1 MPAFFASVPPTDVA
15 MTAPPDPAPSAKPSW
30 PLFTVAALAFLPLLG
45 IVFGAIGLT
54 WGLVS
59 SRPRAMRAALI
70 AGGGAMINL
79 VGIFIAAWYISTEH
93 GDVYDQV
100 AVTRT
105 QQDLLVLVRAIES
118 YREEH
123 DAYPPSLTALQRR
136 PAALR
141 TINIFDPMSGL
152 LEPRVYAY
160 SLARDGRT
168 YDLFS
173 SGADGEAGTPDDVR
187 PVLPDSLASRAGYRP
202 DTAGAR

>member
-1 MPAFFASVPPTDVA
+1 
-15 MTAPPDPAPSAKPSW
+15 MTAPPESAPPATSSW
-30 PLFTVAALAFLPLLG
+30 PLFTIAALAFLPLLG

-70 AGGGAMINL
+70 AGGGAMVNL
-79 VGIFIAAWYISTEH
+79 AGIFVAAWYISTEH

-100 AVTRT
+100 AVQRT

-118 YREEH
+118 YHEEH
-123 DAYPPSLTALQRR
+123 DAYPPSLSALQRR

-141 TINIFDPMSGL
+141 TINIFDPMSGV

-160 SLARDGRT
+160 AVARDGRT

-173 SGADGEAGTPDDVR
+173 HGVDGTAGTPDDVR

-202 DTAGAR
+202 DTTAAR